1 MSFKLGGVLK
11 PPESVAVS
19 IATAGLV
26 FAVYSYSLPSLTE
39 VHGAMPNNINVN
51 ASQKKAMWEAAALVA
66 GAFLITKDISVFSA
80 GALTLV
86 GLEWSYRHSNAVHP
100 ETGQLVPQTSSQA
113 LDVGY
118 QLDTGAGDYEG

>member
-1 MSFKLGGVLK
+1 VFKLGGVLK
-11 PPESVAVS
+11 PPESVAIS

-26 FAVYSYSLPSLTE
+26 FGVYSYSLPSLTE
-39 VHGAMPNNINVN
+39 VHGAMPNNNNV
-51 ASQKKAMWEAAALVA
+51 ASSQKKAMWEAASLVS
-66 GAFLITKDISVFSA
+66 GAFLITRDLNVFCA

-86 GLEWSYRHSNAVHP
+86 FLEWSYRHSNAVHP

-118 QLDTGAGDYEG
+118 QIDTGAGDYEG